1 MDDAQLQSVTTIP
14 DLVRRAADV
23 HGDAAAIEEG
33 DLSMSFRAL
42 DAARLEAAAAF
53 VALGVRSGDRV
64 AMWAPNMHQWIVAAV
79 GLQSVGAVLV
89 PVNTRLKGLEAADIL
104 DRTRARVLVTVGAF
118 LGTDYPAMLRDQELE
133 HLRHIVLLDDA
144 PSADPPPRVQRHTW
158 TDFIAGRTIADLDA
172 MQGQMASVASDDLS
186 DILFTSGTTGSPK
199 GVMTTHG
206 QNLRTFRAW
215 TALVGLGAQDRY
227 LIVNPFFHAFGY
239 KAGWLSALMRG
250 ATVLPHPVFDVDAV
264 LARIAADRVSVLPG
278 PPTLYQSL
286 LAHPDLARH
295 DLSNLRLA
303 VTGAATIPVRLIE
316 RMRDELHFDTVI
328 TGYGLTESS
337 GVVTMCREDDD
348 PTTIATTCGRAIEG
362 VEVRCVD
369 DAGVPVPVGEPGEVV
384 VRGYNVMQGYL
395 DDPEAT
401 AETVNAEG
409 FLHTGDI
416 GVLDERGYLRITD
429 RKKDMFIMG
438 GFNCYPAEI
447 ENLMLKNDA
456 FAQVAVVGVPDE
468 RMGEV
473 GMAFV
478 VAAPGADPSPDEVV
492 AWCREHMA
500 NYKVPR
506 RVEIVDALPLNAS
519 GKVKK
524 FELRQRASGGDA

>member
-14 DLVRRAADV
+14 DLVRRAAAV
-23 HGDAAAIEEG
+23 HGDRVAIEEG
-33 DLSMSFRAL
+33 ELSMSFRDL

-53 VALGVRSGDRV
+53 IALGVGAGERV
-64 AMWAPNMHQWIVAAV
+64 AIWAPNMHQWIVAAV
-79 GLQSVGAVLV
+79 GLQSIGAVLV
-89 PVNTRLKGLEAADIL
+89 PINTRVKGFEAADIL
-104 DRTRARVLVTVGAF
+104 DRTAARVLVTVGAF
-118 LGTDYPAMLRDQELE
+118 LGTDYPAMLRDQALP
-133 HLRHIVLLDDA
+133 HLKHIVLLDDA
-144 PSADPPPRVQRHTW
+144 PGEDPPPSVESHAW
-158 TDFIAGRTIADLDA
+158 ADFIAGKAKADLDA
-172 MQGQMASVASDDLS
+172 LQGQLAGVAADDLS

-215 TALVGLGAQDRY
+215 TDLVGLNADDRY

-264 LARIAADRVSVLPG
+264 LARIGADRVSVLPG

-286 LAHPDLARH
+286 LAHPQLGTH

-316 RMRDELHFDTVI
+316 RMREELRFDTVI

-348 PTTIATTCGRAIEG
+348 PTTIATTCGRGIEG

-369 DAGVPVPVGEPGEVV
+369 DAGASVPVGEPGEVV
-384 VRGYNVMQGYL
+384 VRGYNVMKGYL
-395 DDPEAT
+395 DDPDAT
-401 AETVNAEG
+401 AETIDEDG

-416 GVLDERGYLRITD
+416 GVMNERGYLRITD

-456 FAQVAVVGVPDE
+456 FAQVAVIGVPDE

-478 VAAPGADPSPDEVV
+478 VPGPGSTPTPEEVV

-506 RVEIVDALPLNAS
+506 RVEILETLPLNAS

-524 FELRQRASGGDA
+524 FELRQRAAGGDA